1 MAGVAAIGFSGYL
14 GDLRLVTGC
23 FMGFWVG
30 RVSVGPPQG
39 VSWVFEG
46 YGVLLRG
53 LIKGF
58 SDGLCCFSD
67 FSESCNFTKI
77 LLLLFIVA
85 F

>member
-1 MAGVAAIGFSGYL
+1 
-14 GDLRLVTGC
+14 
-23 FMGFWVG
+23 MG
-30 RVSVGPPQG
+30 PLQDD
-39 VSWVFEG
+39 SWVFEG

-58 SDGLCCFSD
+58 TASLPGLYCFSD
-67 FSESCNFTKI
+67 SSDSCDFTKI